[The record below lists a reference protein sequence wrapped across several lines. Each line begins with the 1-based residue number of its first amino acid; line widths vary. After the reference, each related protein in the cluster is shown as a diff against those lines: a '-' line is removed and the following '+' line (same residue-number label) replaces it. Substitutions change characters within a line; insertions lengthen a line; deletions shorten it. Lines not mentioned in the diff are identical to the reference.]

1 MLQAAGAL
9 CIAAQVDGLR
19 ADLVLLRAARAWA
32 AWLGD
37 ADVAPAHVQAVAELV
52 LVHRRK
58 PGAPQPQ
65 QQSLEQAPSNPPPQ
79 SPPQGRPSAD
89 SPANGESDSQPSEA
103 DWGAMPPEPVGL
115 LRVAVP
121 SLLAREAAK
130 AGAPATKKA

>member
-1 MLQAAGAL
+1 ADPAAFRARHADAQAALAAQLRRARERLQPAGALPWSGAVLQAAGAL

-19 ADLVLLRAARAWA
+19 ADLVLLRAARAWV

-79 SPPQGRPSAD
+79 SPPQGRP
-89 SPANGESDSQPSEA
+89 
-103 DWGAMPPEPVGL
+103 
-115 LRVAVP
+115 
-121 SLLAREAAK
+121 
-130 AGAPATKKA
+130 